1 MMSAGEENLEE
12 AITISKRGKR
22 ELRTIFAR
30 GKFAL
35 IEYRDPITKEKTENK
50 LKLVLLRDD
59 GGVEEFFIIP
69 LKQANR
75 FLLLK
80 AEKAKGPKVKAWNP
94 KTGKLEEVI
103 P

>member
-1 MMSAGEENLEE
+1 MMPEGEEDLEE

-22 ELRTIFAR
+22 ELRTVHSR
-30 GKFAL
+30 GRFAL
-35 IEYRDPITKEKTENK
+35 LEYRDPVTKEKTENK
-50 LKLVLLRDD
+50 FKLVLLHDNEE
-59 GGVEEFFIIP
+59 VEEFFIIP

-80 AEKAKGPKVKAWNP
+80 ERKVKGPKVKAWNP
-94 KTGKLEEVI
+94 MTGKLEEVI